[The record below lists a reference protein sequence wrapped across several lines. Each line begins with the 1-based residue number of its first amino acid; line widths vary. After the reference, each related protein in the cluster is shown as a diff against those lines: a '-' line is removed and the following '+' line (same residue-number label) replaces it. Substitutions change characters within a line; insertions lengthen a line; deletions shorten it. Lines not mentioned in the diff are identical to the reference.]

1 MKRIISL
8 LCLTVIMLSITL
20 TVFAGDIPEA
30 LNYEDDAKVFIG
42 TLKDFIIDNSSSPK
56 VQNVQVLPTYKIKG
70 DIEIDELQTYEA
82 CYFGKVVPEKDKEY
96 LFGWLA
102 DNSVWVY
109 AIESYSENK
118 IKLKI
123 TDEFAERVQSYLDD
137 GLYEQGEV
145 KRIEKG
151 RALEKIKNAKTLADL
166 LVLDIKDI
174 EQIEVIYPG
183 DGDPNGC
190 NIDKEKFF
198 DIAEK
203 ISLTP
208 KDRVVELEE
217 GVWIIAVDKNNERY
231 SIWLNSKGRIG
242 LPQYETSSAITT
254 QYDISDAD
262 YMKLYAFLPEEAT
275 AHIPLENPMKNYM
288 IVIIG
293 AAVLVFAVAFIIGF
307 VVKKKKGIF

>member
-1 MKRIISL
+1 MKKIMSL
-8 LCLTVIMLSITL
+8 LSVIAILLTMSVQ
-20 TVFAGDIPEA
+20 VFAGDIPEA
-30 LNYEDDAKVFIG
+30 LGYEDDAQVFIG
-42 TLKDFIIDNSSSPK
+42 TLKDFKVDNSSSPK
-56 VQNVQVLPTYKIKG
+56 VENVQVLPTYKIKG
-70 DIEIDELQTYEA
+70 EVVINELQTYEL
-82 CYFGKVVPEKDKEY
+82 CYFGKVAPEKDKEY

-109 AIESYSENK
+109 AIESYNENR

-123 TDEFAERVQSYLDD
+123 TDEFAERVQSHLDD

-151 RALEKIKNAKTLADL
+151 RALEKIKNAKIMSELFVFDRND
-166 LVLDIKDI
+166 VV
-174 EQIEVIYPG
+174 EMEVVYPG

-208 KDRVVELEE
+208 KNRIDELDK
-217 GVWIIAVDKNNERY
+217 GVWIIAVDKNNERH
-231 SIWLNSKGRIG
+231 SIWLDSKGRVG
-242 LPQYETSSAITT
+242 FPQYETSSAITT

-262 YMKLYAFLPEEAT
+262 YIKLYAFLPKEAT

-288 IVIIG
+288 VVIIG
-293 AAVLVFAVAFIIGF
+293 AGVLVFAAAFIIGF
-307 VVKKKKGIF
+307 TVKKKRG